1 METKTKEKTKEEIL
15 ESITSKT
22 ISYLTLNFV
31 TCTTTLIAMQIY
43 ADQQT
48 SSLQSEISRLK
59 AELEISQR
67 VNYECDVCHNHPTI
81 IYSTPKGRFCES
93 CKPTH

>member
-1 METKTKEKTKEEIL
+1 METKPKETEKEIL
-15 ESITSKT
+15 DRIYDSEYRSNYKT
-22 ISYLTLNFV
+22 EYPLQCILK
-31 TCTTTLIAMQIY
+31 AMRIY
-43 ADQQT
+43 SDQQ
-48 SSLQSEISRLK
+48 SLPLQSEISRLK

-93 CKPTH
+93 CKPNR